1 MRTTIQID
9 DHLHDLARQHA
20 IAKGKTF
27 TALVEEALR
36 EKLLAKH
43 KPKAGTRQRVLL
55 KTVDGNGVQ
64 AGVELDNN
72 AALLDL
78 MDQN

>member
-1 MRTTIQID
+1 MRSTIQID
-9 DHLHDLARQHA
+9 DNLHDLARKHA

-36 EKLLAKH
+36 EKLLARETSP
-43 KPKAGTRQRVLL
+43 KPKKRVIL
-55 KTVDGNGVQ
+55 KTVGGNGVLP
-64 AGVELDNN
+64 GVELDNN

-78 MDQN
+78 MEQN

>member
-9 DHLHDLARQHA
+9 NNLHDLARQHA
-20 IAKGKTF
+20 IANGKTF

-36 EKLLAKH
+36 EKLLARKTVLKTKKH
-43 KPKAGTRQRVLL
+43 VTL
-55 KTVDGNGVQ
+55 KTVGGNGTLP
-64 AGVELDNN
+64 GVELDNN

-78 MDQN
+78 MEQN